1 MLFLELKWNTKQD
14 TAKER
19 THLFSFIKCVK
30 KFYRKKQWTW
40 RWEKTSKAIESKLTV
55 TIKRLFWEFDLYCNF
70 MFTDKKNDESK
81 KNKRTYHPTRPPF
94 NSNYSFLN
102 CWKTTK
108 PMTLYSAIFRLSFF
122 SINFFVEKLSVIVCV
137 DYFLWQTRWR
147 WVIWWFLTSSKP
159 KWSKTFS

>member
-1 MLFLELKWNTKQD
+1 MLFLALKWNTKQD

-40 RWEKTSKAIESKLTV
+40 RWEKTSKAMESKVTV

-70 MFTDKKNDESK
+70 MFTDKKMMK
-81 KNKRTYHPTRPPF
+81 VKRTKELTTQPVPP
-94 NSNYSFLN
+94 STPITVFLIVEKLLN
-102 CWKTTK
+102 LWLC
-108 PMTLYSAIFRLSFF
+108 TLQFSDFHFF

>member
-1 MLFLELKWNTKQD
+1 MLFLALKWNTKQD

-40 RWEKTSKAIESKLTV
+40 RWEKTSKAMESKLTV

-70 MFTDKKNDESK
+70 MFTDKKMMK
-81 KNKRTYHPTRPPF
+81 VKRTKELTTQPVPP
-94 NSNYSFLN
+94 STPITVFLIVEKLLN
-102 CWKTTK
+102 LWLC
-108 PMTLYSAIFRLSFF
+108 TLQFSDFHFF
-122 SINFFVEKLSVIVCV
+122 SINFFVEKLSVIVCL

>member
-1 MLFLELKWNTKQD
+1 MLFLALKWNTKQD
-14 TAKER
+14 TAKEW

-40 RWEKTSKAIESKLTV
+40 RWEKTSKAMESKLTV

-70 MFTDKKNDESK
+70 MFTDKKMMK
-81 KNKRTYHPTRPPF
+81 VKRTKELTTQPVPP
-94 NSNYSFLN
+94 STPITVFLIVEKLLN
-102 CWKTTK
+102 LWLC
-108 PMTLYSAIFRLSFF
+108 TLQFSDFHFF

>member
-1 MLFLELKWNTKQD
+1 MLFLALKWNTKQD

-40 RWEKTSKAIESKLTV
+40 RWEKTSKAMESKLTV

-70 MFTDKKNDESK
+70 MFTDKKMMK
-81 KNKRTYHPTRPPF
+81 VKRTKELTTQPVPP
-94 NSNYSFLN
+94 STPITVFLIVEKLLN
-102 CWKTTK
+102 LWLC
-108 PMTLYSAIFRLSFF
+108 TLQFSDFHFF

>member
-1 MLFLELKWNTKQD
+1 MLFLALKWNTKQD

-40 RWEKTSKAIESKLTV
+40 RWEKTSKAMESKLTV

-70 MFTDKKNDESK
+70 MFTDKKMMK
-81 KNKRTYHPTRPPF
+81 VKRTKELTTQPVPP
-94 NSNYSFLN
+94 STPITVFLIVEKLIN
-102 CWKTTK
+102 LWLC
-108 PMTLYSAIFRLSFF
+108 TLQFSDFHFF